1 MSELKYDFYK
11 RVFNGGVNN
20 DISKNKTSELKNI
33 TENNSV
39 ITNEIKQTKI
49 DFKFTSLNNNEI
61 VPTKKVNID
70 SLLYK
75 FIFDK

>member
-11 RVFNGGVNN
+11 RVFNGGVKNE
-20 DISKNKTSELKNI
+20 INKTPELKNNS
-33 TENNSV
+33 ENNSV
-39 ITNEIKQTKI
+39 INSEVKQTKI

-61 VPTKKVNID
+61 VPSKKINID

-75 FIFDK
+75 FIFDN